1 MASSF
6 QVIADGLARRG
17 FCAVDK
23 HLHAAL
29 LRLDHD
35 RLLAQAPHHVEG
47 ALRFPAEGELQDV
60 LLDATLDHSPEF
72 LGDPEEAIGRA
83 EAIQALVRAPM
94 VVILH
99 PEADPLAG
107 RFEAVELGPLEELLP
122 DRLPEAL
129 DLAERHGVVGPALE
143 VMDAILLEL
152 GLEAGGAPPAGELP
166 ALVGEQLLRD
176 AVFRHG
182 PAVDFE
188 DVLRGLA
195 AEHIEP
201 HDVAGVIIEEADQI
215 GVLAAQAEGKDVGLP
230 ELVGCGA
237 LEAARCGGAARV
249 LGLGLG
255 EQGVRVELAAH
266 RLPTD
271 RQQAHAPEELTD
283 LLDPEVGVPP
293 LHRDDLRLDRGRHL
307 RLPVPRLPR
316 LPLQARLALRAI
328 GPNPLPQRAQ
338 AHAEVAGDLRDREA
352 FLHAELDRFTPEFHR
367 VDVGVRC
374 PPSSLS
380 LRWLLLP

>member
-1 MASSF
+1 MTSSF

-17 FCAVDK
+17 LCAVDK

-60 LLDATLDHSPEF
+60 LLEAPLDHSPEF
-72 LGDPEEAIGRA
+72 RGDPEEAIGRA

-129 DLAERHGVVGPALE
+129 DLPQRHRMVGPALE

-215 GVLAAQAEGKDVGLP
+215 GVLAAQAEGEDVGLP

-237 LEAARCGGAARV
+237 LEAAGGGAGAWPWAWGAGRAR
-249 LGLGLG
+249 GARG
-255 EQGVRVELAAH
+255 
-266 RLPTD
+266 
-271 RQQAHAPEELTD
+271 APSPD
-283 LLDPEVGVPP
+283 
-293 LHRDDLRLDRGRHL
+293 
-307 RLPVPRLPR
+307 
-316 LPLQARLALRAI
+316 
-328 GPNPLPQRAQ
+328 
-338 AHAEVAGDLRDREA
+338 
-352 FLHAELDRFTPEFHR
+352 
-367 VDVGVRC
+367 
-374 PPSSLS
+374 
-380 LRWLLLP
+380 

>member
-47 ALRFPAEGELQDV
+47 ALRFPAEGELQGV
-60 LLDATLDHSPEF
+60 LLDAPLDHSPEF

-129 DLAERHGVVGPALE
+129 DLPQRLGMMRAATDVMYLVPLQLHLE
-143 VMDAILLEL
+143 
-152 GLEAGGAPPAGELP
+152 P
-166 ALVGEQLLRD
+166 
-176 AVFRHG
+176 
-182 PAVDFE
+182 
-188 DVLRGLA
+188 GLA
-195 AEHIEP
+195 APRGILP
-201 HDVAGVIIEEADQI
+201 AVIGQ
-215 GVLAAQAEGKDVGLP
+215 LFLRNPGLTT
-230 ELVGCGA
+230 
-237 LEAARCGGAARV
+237 R
-249 LGLGLG
+249 
-255 EQGVRVELAAH
+255 
-266 RLPTD
+266 
-271 RQQAHAPEELTD
+271 
-283 LLDPEVGVPP
+283 
-293 LHRDDLRLDRGRHL
+293 
-307 RLPVPRLPR
+307 
-316 LPLQARLALRAI
+316 
-328 GPNPLPQRAQ
+328 
-338 AHAEVAGDLRDREA
+338 
-352 FLHAELDRFTPEFHR
+352 
-367 VDVGVRC
+367 
-374 PPSSLS
+374 
-380 LRWLLLP
+380 